1 MRHQSRQAFGDEIL
15 QSVLPLISFDLDN
28 EHLHHMLVF
37 LDTVFAHF
45 ECLLQRIV
53 LSRVRV
59 LVFIQFFNVAKHFH
73 SLHGAFAE
81 HEVVIS
87 DEVHH

>member
-1 MRHQSRQAFGDEIL
+1 MGHQSREAFGDEIL
-15 QSVLPLISFDLDN
+15 QSVLSLISFDLDN

-37 LDTVFAHF
+37 LQSVFSHF
-45 ECLLQRIV
+45 ECLLQRII

-59 LVFIQFFNVAKHFH
+59 LIFIQFFDVAKHFH
-73 SLHGAFAE
+73 SLPGAFAE